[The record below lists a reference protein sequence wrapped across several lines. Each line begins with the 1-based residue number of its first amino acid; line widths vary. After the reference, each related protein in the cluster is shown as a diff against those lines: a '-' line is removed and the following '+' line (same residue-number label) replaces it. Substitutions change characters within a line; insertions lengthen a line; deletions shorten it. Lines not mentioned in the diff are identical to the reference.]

1 MDLKQIAKDTAK
13 TLISYLTYQAMR
25 TVLAQLGET
34 DPPRAFWLQQFSA
47 RHNFQDG
54 EAYLQDLLAE
64 RPDLAYRIMTVREY
78 IAAEVTDYLP
88 EMTKTGIQQA
98 NMEHRRRHLERMTS
112 VSEAAS
118 IPSTHPEAGSPPQDS
133 QPEPETE

>member
-47 RHNFQDG
+47 RQNLQDG
-54 EAYLQDLLAE
+54 EAYLRALLAE
-64 RPDLAYRIMTVREY
+64 RPDLAYRIMTVREH
-78 IAAEVTDYLP
+78 IAAEVVDYLP
-88 EMTKTGIQQA
+88 EMAKTGIQQA
-98 NMEHRRRHLERMTS
+98 NMEHRRNHLERMTS
-112 VSEAAS
+112 TPGSPPVS
-118 IPSTHPEAGSPPQDS
+118 STHPELGSPV
-133 QPEPETE
+133 QPETPETE